1 MAKQTFTL
9 YTEDANIGGY
19 DPSKFYR
26 AEYSFI
32 HWDDE
37 EHPDFIVTLRFLEKE
52 NLDLMLQVKALR
64 KDLELAKQAIMNR
77 LNILGEG
84 SLKNSNTSKV
94 FMVRADSLGTLI
106 SGNTL
111 RDAIR
116 ALNGAGNVTATI
128 SSATVTETKLGI
140 LTAAAVS

>member
-1 MAKQTFTL
+1 MPITKNNFTHVTD
-9 YTEDANIGGY
+9 TELEGVETTM
-19 DPSKFYR
+19 FTV
-26 AEYSFI
+26 
-32 HWDDE
+32 
-37 EHPDFIVTLRFLEKE
+37 DFINSMAAETGDLSTGSSTAGLEATRAVIS
-52 NLDLMLQVKALR
+52 QF
-64 KDLELAKQAIMNR
+64 I
-77 LNILGEG
+77 NILAEG
-84 SLKNSNTSKV
+84 PLVESDKQKTYV
-94 FMVRADSLGTLI
+94 VRADSLGTLI

>member
-1 MAKQTFTL
+1 MAQTRNFAHNTNTEFEGVEVAFFTV
-9 YTEDANIGGY
+9 
-19 DPSKFYR
+19 
-26 AEYSFI
+26 
-32 HWDDE
+32 
-37 EHPDFIVTLRFLEKE
+37 DFINAMNAETGDPAA
-52 NLDLMLQVKALR
+52 NSNTAG
-64 KDLELAKQAIMNR
+64 LELARQTIGSYI
-77 LNILGEG
+77 NILGEG
-84 SLKNSNTSKV
+84 PLADSNTQKTY
-94 FMVRADSLGTLI
+94 MVRADALGTLV